1 MRQYIYTYKYEYIFL
16 CANLYCSKL
25 NNFPSGMLD
34 DEGCFK
40 WRSLCPGIY
49 NIQTPVVVVG
59 VEVVVVIVEVGT
71 DMVLQRLLGDGL
83 VVYK

>member
-16 CANLYCSKL
+16 CASLYCSKL
-25 NNFPSGMLD
+25 NNFPSGMLG

-49 NIQTPVVVVG
+49 NIQTP
-59 VEVVVVIVEVGT
+59 IVCSGGGGGG
-71 DMVLQRLLGDGL
+71 GDGRGRDGYGTAEVTWGWAGGL
-83 VVYK
+83 